1 MPTVLISPVFK
12 KPIATYFPALT
23 GLRAC
28 AAYLVFLFHYNPFQS
43 NTWLNRFFNE
53 GHIGVTLFFVL
64 SGLLICL
71 RYIDRVELSGQ
82 WLSKYFRNRIA
93 RIYPMYFLV
102 TLLTFFLTWLQPGRD
117 ISGHWLKSSLFEK
130 VLTVFLNI
138 TLLRGF
144 FQDFIATGV
153 LPGWTLTVEETFYF
167 LAPLLLVGLVRVN
180 SLNKYVLLLLY
191 ALAILAVG
199 FTLVRIAPHKFGF
212 FISNGYM
219 LNVTFFGRC
228 FEFIS
233 GMALAIFMRNS
244 SSEPRTGISWATW
257 LGLAWIGAAMYV
269 AMLGLA
275 GETPTDQGA
284 GITSFGRNILNNFFV
299 PPGIVLLYWG
309 LIYEKT
315 WLRWLLS
322 SKLFDLLGKSS
333 YVFYLIHMGV
343 FSMAIGRYVSHN
355 QLVIF
360 VLLVLASIMM
370 HKFIEEPMHKLIA
383 RRK

>member
-1 MPTVLISPVFK
+1 MPAVLSSPVYK
-12 KPIATYFPALT
+12 KPTATYFPALT

-28 AAYLVFLFHYNPFQS
+28 AAYLVFLFHYNPFQP
-43 NTWLNRFFNE
+43 NTWPNKFFDE

-71 RYIDRVELSGQ
+71 RYIDRVELSRQ
-82 WLSKYFRNRIA
+82 WLGKYFRNRVA

-102 TLLTFFLTWLQPGRD
+102 TVLTFFLTWLQPGRD
-117 ISGHWLKSSLFEK
+117 ISGHWLKSSLPEK
-130 VLTVFLNI
+130 GLTVFLNI

-144 FQDFIATGV
+144 FQDFVVTGV
-153 LPGWTLTVEETFYF
+153 VPGWTLTVEETFYL
-167 LAPLLLVGLVRVN
+167 LAPLLLIGLVRVN
-180 SLNKYVLLLLY
+180 RSSKYLLLLLY
-191 ALAILAVG
+191 LIVILSIG
-199 FTLVRIAPHKFGF
+199 FLLVKVAPHKYGF

-219 LNVTFFGRC
+219 LNMTFFGRC

-233 GMALAIFMRNS
+233 GMALAVFIRNS
-244 SSEPRTGISWATW
+244 SGDLRTSFSWATW
-257 LGLAWIGAAMYV
+257 LGLVWIGVAIYF

-275 GETPTDQGA
+275 GHTPTDQGA
-284 GITSFGRNILNNFFV
+284 GITSLGRNILNNFFV

-315 WLRWLLS
+315 WLRSILS

-333 YVFYLIHMGV
+333 YVFYLIHMSV
-343 FSMAIGRYVSHN
+343 FSMAIGRYLSHN
-355 QLVIF
+355 PLVIF
-360 VLLVLASIMM
+360 VLLLLASIVM
-370 HKFIEEPMHKLIA
+370 HRFIEEPMHKLIA